1 MTLLLVMV
9 ASVGWGQTTITDV
22 LNQSFTGVTG
32 TNYAE
37 WSGKTG
43 TSGAVY
49 AGNSAGSYNSI
60 QLRSNNNNSG
70 VVSTTSGGKL
80 KKIVVT
86 WNSETANGRTL
97 NVYGSKSAYTAAT
110 DLYKSSKQGTLLGTI
125 VYGTSTELTVED
137 EYQYV
142 GLRSASGAMYL
153 DEVKI
158 TWESSSTETPTCAT
172 PTFSPAAGA
181 VAAGTN
187 VTIRCA
193 TEGATIYYTTDGTDP
208 TTGSTPG
215 TSVTVNSEMTIKA
228 IAVKSGMDNSAVASA
243 AYTVFQPVSGYTID
257 FESPFDAY
265 ADWTFKNAE
274 QGTDA
279 ITAHGGTYYAT
290 TGGNA
295 SAVFQTKERVAKPTT
310 FTCYVSKLST
320 NTTSSTWYVEVSSDG
335 DSWTEV
341 ASQSATVMDKGSWK
355 EITANLGLYS
365 NVYVR
370 LRYQGSTAVRAVDD
384 ISIVEGGKMT
394 ANVTISPTQINIGE
408 TATVSTDEN
417 APAVTLS
424 TSNSAIASVDG
435 TTVTG
440 VAAGTATITAT
451 WEEDDNYNGG
461 EKEFTITVVDPNG
474 PGTENNPYTVAQAR
488 AAIEANTGITG
499 VYATGIVSEIVTA
512 YNSQYGNIS
521 YNISADGLT
530 TSDQLQAYRGK
541 SYNGDNFTS
550 EDDIQVGD
558 VVVIY
563 GNLKKHNDIYEF
575 DANNQLVSLNRP
587 GEAKYYLVGSFN
599 MEEDGTTW
607 KTNDDTYKFTNN
619 TVTASMTQGTTFK
632 VIKNVDGEISWYG
645 AAADGDAYWVNEENA
660 TNIALVDGKDFY
672 MTADGSYTFTLDPDA
687 MTLTITGWPETE
699 YNLLGSFNEWTAS
712 DDNKLNEGED
722 GIYTITA
729 TVEAGA
735 TFKIKDSKGTW
746 YGAEA
751 DGDFWLTIDNHTN
764 IATKTDNGSNFY
776 LENAGTYTF
785 TFNTNDKTLTVDG
798 TAFIGTVTEGCGIYQ
813 KVTSAE
819 ELEAGKRYLI
829 VNEEAEKAYG
839 GITASYGSAVD
850 ATISG
855 DLIDAS
861 VSTEVRPVALFA
873 SGTNWFIKDG
883 DSFFSWTSGNSL
895 ALSDELNN
903 NSTWTIA
910 YSDGTC
916 TITNV
921 GTSERKLK
929 YNSSSPRFACYTSA
943 QTDVVLYKEL
953 TEAPSVTLSPTKE
966 YTTLTSAYA
975 LDFTN
980 TGLSAYIVKEEDV
993 TATSVKLTQV
1003 NKVPAGTGLVI
1014 QKTVTKD
1021 SYPVPVLTGEPDDVS
1036 ENKMVGSATETTDIA
1051 ANAGYILKDGKFS
1064 PSLAGTLPAGKAY
1077 LAVAV
1082 PTTGEAK
1089 DLAIVFGEGTGI
1101 NNVNVNENESGKI
1114 FNLAG
1119 QQMKSAVKGVY
1130 IKNGKKYIK

>member
-1 MTLLLVMV
+1 MKKNLRYFMTLLLVMV

-488 AAIEANTGITG
+488 AAIDASAGITS
-499 VYATGIVSEIVTA
+499 VYATGIVSEIPTVYST
-512 YNSQYGNIS
+512 QYKNITFNFVDNEGDEV
-521 YNISADGLT
+521 Y
-530 TSDQLQAYRGK
+530 LQAYRCI
-541 SYNGDNFTS
+541 GDEAANVR
-550 EDDIQVGD
+550 VGD
-558 VVVIY
+558 IVVVK
-563 GNLKKHNDIYEF
+563 GNLTKHNTTYEF
-575 DANNQLVSLNRP
+575 GQGCELVSLTHTTSQQ
-587 GEAKYYLVGSFN
+587 EAGLAFSETTASADLANPSSFTAPTLDN
-599 MEEDGTTW
+599 P
-607 KTNDDTYKFTNN
+607 NSLAVTYSSSNEAVA
-619 TVTASMTQGTTFK
+619 TVTADGKVNLEGVGTTTITASSEATSEYLAGTASYTLTVMNSAVQLVTVDSEGNVTFNLTENGWGFPTD
-632 VIKNVDGEISWYG
+632 KNVNKGQY
-645 AAADGDAYWVNEENA
+645 
-660 TNIALVDGKDFY
+660 TNSDY
-672 MTADGSYTFTLDPDA
+672 
-687 MTLTITGWPETE
+687 TLTIEGSEGNGYYFFTNTNGDPYTALLMGKSGAYLELPAFDFDVEKIEVTGASNASASVVQNIFVGENAASTETTGAKGTNIYE
-699 YNLLGSFNEWTAS
+699 IGADYQAKGN
-712 DDNKLNEGED
+712 
-722 GIYTITA
+722 IYT
-729 TVEAGA
+729 
-735 TFKIKDSKGTW
+735 
-746 YGAEA
+746 
-751 DGDFWLTIDNHTN
+751 L
-764 IATKTDNGSNFY
+764 
-776 LENAGTYTF
+776 
-785 TFNTNDKTLTVDG
+785 
-798 TAFIGTVTEGCGIYQ
+798 
-813 KVTSAE
+813 KVTS
-819 ELEAGKRYLI
+819 
-829 VNEEAEKAYG
+829 NHNTQ
-839 GITASYGSAVD
+839 ITS
-850 ATISG
+850 
-855 DLIDAS
+855 
-861 VSTEVRPVALFA
+861 
-873 SGTNWFIKDG
+873 IKV
-883 DSFFSWTSGNSL
+883 
-895 ALSDELNN
+895 
-903 NSTWTIA
+903 
-910 YSDGTC
+910 Y
-916 TITNV
+916 
-921 GTSERKLK
+921 KK
-929 YNSSSPRFACYTSA
+929 
-943 QTDVVLYKEL
+943 QDVP
-953 TEAPSVTLSPTKE
+953 ANITLSPAKE

-975 LDFTN
+975 LDFSAVD
-980 TGLSAYIVKEEDV
+980 GLAAYIVKEGDV
-993 TATSVKLTQV
+993 TATSVKLTPV
-1003 NKVPAGTGLVI
+1003 SKVPAKTGLVL
-1014 QKTVTKD
+1014 QKTGTARDYV
-1021 SYPVPVLTGEPDDVS
+1021 VPTFDGAGADDVS
-1036 ENKMVGSATETTDIA
+1036 LNKMEGSATETTAIA
-1051 ANAGYILKDGKFS
+1051 EKAGYILKDGKFY
-1064 PSLAGTLPAGKAY
+1064 PSEAGTLDAGKAY

-1082 PTTGEAK
+1082 PAGAK
-1089 DLAIVFGEGTGI
+1089 DLNIVFGEGTGI
-1101 NNVNVNENESGKI
+1101 NNVNVNENENGKI
-1114 FNLAG
+1114 FNLSG

>member
-1 MTLLLVMV
+1 MKKNLRYFMTLLLMMV
-9 ASVGWGQTTITDV
+9 ASVGWADEESVTFSEQGYTNQQEVKSYAGTNFSIAFDKGTNSNAPKYYTTGNAIRVYGGSYFTVSSSYTITAITVTFGSGDGSNAITTDV
-22 LNQSFTGVTG
+22 GNYENGSWTGSDNSVTFTIG
-32 TNYAE
+32 
-37 WSGKTG
+37 G
-43 TSGAVY
+43 TSGHRRI
-49 AGNSAGSYNSI
+49 AGIEVTYTVGGLKTATVNIGSSMI
-60 QLRSNNNNSG
+60 KVG
-70 VVSTTSGGKL
+70 ETT
-80 KKIVVT
+80 
-86 WNSETANGRTL
+86 
-97 NVYGSKSAYTAAT
+97 
-110 DLYKSSKQGTLLGTI
+110 
-125 VYGTSTELTVED
+125 TV
-137 EYQYV
+137 
-142 GLRSASGAMYL
+142 
-153 DEVKI
+153 
-158 TWESSSTETPTCAT
+158 
-172 PTFSPAAGA
+172 
-181 VAAGTN
+181 
-187 VTIRCA
+187 
-193 TEGATIYYTTDGTDP
+193 TTDGPDLT
-208 TTGSTPG
+208 
-215 TSVTVNSEMTIKA
+215 
-228 IAVKSGMDNSAVASA
+228 
-243 AYTVFQPVSGYTID
+243 
-257 FESPFDAY
+257 
-265 ADWTFKNAE
+265 
-274 QGTDA
+274 
-279 ITAHGGTYYAT
+279 
-290 TGGNA
+290 
-295 SAVFQTKERVAKPTT
+295 
-310 FTCYVSKLST
+310 L
-320 NTTSSTWYVEVSSDG
+320 
-335 DSWTEV
+335 DS
-341 ASQSATVMDKGSWK
+341 
-355 EITANLGLYS
+355 
-365 NVYVR
+365 
-370 LRYQGSTAVRAVDD
+370 
-384 ISIVEGGKMT
+384 
-394 ANVTISPTQINIGE
+394 
-408 TATVSTDEN
+408 
-417 APAVTLS
+417 
-424 TSNSAIASVDG
+424 SNSSIASVSG

-440 VAAGTATITAT
+440 VATGTATITAT
-451 WEEDDNYNGG
+451 WSENSEYSGGTKELAVTVLPAGGTVDAPYTVEQAFQLIDLLGDKTSDNVYVAGKISSISEVSTSNGNATYFISDDGTTESNQLEIYRGKYLENENFTASDQIHEGDQVVVYGPLKNYNGTY
-461 EKEFTITVVDPNG
+461 EFTNGNYIYSIESASKPSAELSYATATVTKNEGDANFTNELTNPHSVSVTYSSSEKSVATVD
-474 PGTENNPYTVAQAR
+474 
-488 AAIEANTGITG
+488 ANTGEVTIVGAGTTTISARFAG
-499 VYATGIVSEIVTA
+499 DNNYNEGSASYTLIVEEVLANAVTWNLSIDETATATASELSWTSEQATMVAAKGGATTPTNNYYPGTPDQSYTSTRFYKNSTLTIAPQEGYKLTSIVFTATTEGYATALANSTWENATASANGTTVT
-512 YNSQYGNIS
+512 ITPT
-521 YNISADGLT
+521 DGTQAVVATIGAT
-530 TSDQLQAYRGK
+530 TGHSK
-541 SYNGDNFTS
+541 
-550 EDDIQVGD
+550 
-558 VVVIY
+558 VVV
-563 GNLKKHNDIYEF
+563 LYETV
-575 DANNQLVSLNRP
+575 AV
-587 GEAKYYLVGSFN
+587 EKYYLVGSFN

-660 TNIALVDGKDFY
+660 TNIALVNGKDFY

-687 MTLTITGWPETE
+687 MTLTVTGWPETE

-712 DDNKLNEGED
+712 DDNKLTKGEN

-829 VNEEAEKAYG
+829 VYENDEAKAYG
-839 GITASYGSAVD
+839 GIAENTSYGSAVD

-861 VSTEVRPVALFA
+861 VSTKVRPVALFA

-903 NSTWTIA
+903 SSTWTIA

-966 YTTLTSAYA
+966 YTTLTSAYP
-975 LDFTN
+975 LDFSAVD
-980 TGLSAYIVKEEDV
+980 GLAAYIVKEEDV
-993 TATSVKLTQV
+993 TSSNVKLTQV
-1003 NKVPAGTGLVI
+1003 SKVPANTGLVI
-1014 QKTVTKD
+1014 QKTGTEA
-1021 SYPVPVLTGEPDDVS
+1021 SYSVPVLTGDPDDVS

-1051 ANAGYILKDGKFS
+1051 ENAGYILKDGKFS
-1064 PSLAGTLPAGKAY
+1064 PSLAGTLAAGKAY
-1077 LAVAV
+1077 LAVPV
-1082 PTTGEAK
+1082 PAGEAK